1 MPIKRAYRKKRG
13 MKKRARVPRSI
24 YNARPAFTET
34 FRFASDL
41 LPNAGFLLTA
51 NMDNIPQL
59 AQYEGLYQQYR
70 IMRCTFMLL
79 PTWTGGELQNSAI
92 FNSASGPTLPP
103 GLTSVGTSR
112 MVSVI
117 DSSPNQ
123 TVPVSEASVLQEN
136 GCRVRFIDKMVKLS
150 CGPVPDL
157 KDANN
162 NQLTI
167 RGKFQNF
174 TSPNVAHYGIRGWIT
189 QPQSVGATGS
199 TAITY
204 AVYAKLSFQLR
215 EPR

>member
-1 MPIKRAYRKKRG
+1 
-13 MKKRARVPRSI
+13 
-24 YNARPAFTET
+24 
-34 FRFASDL
+34 
-41 LPNAGFLLTA
+41 
-51 NMDNIPQL
+51 
-59 AQYEGLYQQYR
+59 
-70 IMRCTFMLL
+70 
-79 PTWTGGELQNSAI
+79 
-92 FNSASGPTLPP
+92 
-103 GLTSVGTSR
+103 